1 MGLISNLLTWSYKT
15 SPKNLPPGSA
25 NLVFQER
32 GKVGKSSS
40 ALFRNWAEHSE
51 WIRAAINVRK
61 AQVSSAEWDIVPF
74 DQAKPFNEAMQEE
87 LRDLFIRPNPAVESF
102 RSWVEPIVEDILVLD
117 AGSIEKER
125 TLGGSL
131 AALHAVDGAKIKV
144 NSLWD
149 GDPDEP
155 RYFWVP
161 TPTYEV
167 PFKNEDIVYIMANPR
182 TYSVV
187 GLSPLETLKMTVD
200 AELTG
205 SQYNTRQVTNAAPDG
220 MLDLGEGARPEQV
233 EGFKSYWQYEVAG
246 KGAMAFIGGTKGAK
260 FVPFRGS
267 NREMQYQEWLKYL
280 VLKIC
285 AVYLISPQD
294 LGITMDINRATAES
308 QLEMTEDQGLRP
320 LLALVQDYFTR
331 EIVWD
336 DAYGGNRNNLAFRFT
351 RLNIKES
358 MSKAN
363 INKLA
368 LAGMP
373 WKPVNEAR
381 MDEGRPP
388 LGDPNDENNPY
399 NKLMAN
405 TPLGVVTVDDV
416 LSAKEVATPPPAPAA
431 GQSKPASSTKDM
443 SPELEALVRG
453 YMERRDDIA
462 KGLIERS

>member
-1 MGLISNLLTWSYKT
+1 MGVFSNLLLRSYRT
-15 SPKNLPPGSA
+15 SPKNLPPGSSS
-25 NLVFQER
+25 LVFQER
-32 GKVGKSSS
+32 GKVSKSSG

-51 WIRAAINVRK
+51 WVRAAINVRK

-74 DQAKPFNEAMQEE
+74 DQEAKFDEGLAAEM
-87 LRDLFIRPNPAVESF
+87 RDLFHRPNLAVESF
-102 RSWVEPIVEDILVLD
+102 RSWVEPIIEDILVLD
-117 AGSIEKER
+117 AGTIEKER
-125 TLGGSL
+125 TLGGGM

-144 NSLWD
+144 SALWD

-155 RYFWVP
+155 RYWWVP
-161 TPTYEV
+161 TPQYEV
-167 PFKNEDIVYIMANPR
+167 PFKNEDLVYIMANPR
-182 TYSVV
+182 TYSVM
-187 GLSPLETLKMTVD
+187 GLSPLETLKLTVD
-200 AELTG
+200 AELNG

-220 MLDLGEGARPEQV
+220 MLDLGEGARPEQIDA
-233 EGFKSYWQYEVAG
+233 FKSYWLSEVAG
-246 KGAMAFIGGTKGAK
+246 KGAMAFIGGTKGAN
-260 FVPFRGS
+260 FIPFRGS

-336 DAYGGNRNNLAFRFT
+336 TSNGGNKNNLAFRFT

-381 MDEGRPP
+381 LDEGRSP
-388 LGDPNDENNPY
+388 LGDPNDPENPY

-416 LSAKEVATPPPAPAA
+416 MTAKEVAEPPPPAPAA
-431 GQSKPASSTKDM
+431 GQSQASKPKTPATSS
-443 SPELEALVRG
+443 
-453 YMERRDDIA
+453 
-462 KGLIERS
+462 

>member
-1 MGLISNLLTWSYKT
+1 MGVISDMLTRSYRT

-25 NLVFQER
+25 NLIFQER

-40 ALFRNWAEHSE
+40 SLFRNWAEHSE

-74 DQAKPFNEAMQEE
+74 DQTKPIKESLQAE
-87 LRDLFIRPNPAVESF
+87 LRDLFTRPNLAVESF

-125 TLGGSL
+125 TLGGGI
-131 AALHAVDGAKIKV
+131 AFLHAVDGAKVKV
-144 NSLWD
+144 SSLWD
-149 GDPDEP
+149 GDPDET
-155 RYFWVP
+155 RYWWVP
-161 TPTYEV
+161 APTYEV
-167 PFKNEDIVYIMANPR
+167 PFRNQDLVYIMANPR

-200 AELTG
+200 AELNG
-205 SQYNTRQVTNAAPDG
+205 SSYNTRQVTNAAPDG

-233 EGFKSYWQYEVAG
+233 EGFKSYWTYEVAG
-246 KGAMAFIGGTKGAK
+246 RGAMAFLGGTKGAK
-260 FVPFRGS
+260 FIPFRGS
-267 NREMQYQEWLKYL
+267 NREMQYREWLDYL
-280 VLKIC
+280 VRKIC

-294 LGITMDINRATAES
+294 IGLSFNINRSEGEIQQELT
-308 QLEMTEDQGLRP
+308 QDQGLRP

-336 DAYGGNRNNLAFRFT
+336 DSYGGTANNLAFRFT

-373 WKPVNEAR
+373 YKTVNEAR
-381 MDEGRPP
+381 QDEGRPP
-388 LGDPNDENNPY
+388 LGDINDESNPN

-405 TPLGVVTVDDV
+405 TPLGVVTVDEV
-416 LSAKEVATPPPAPAA
+416 LTAKEVATPPPAPAA
-431 GQSKPASSTKDM
+431 GQSNGSKPKT
-443 SPELEALVRG
+443 P
-453 YMERRDDIA
+453 A
-462 KGLIERS
+462 K